1 MTDRRTFLKTTA
13 AAGAA
18 ATLGAWQTAHA
29 APAPAVRAQ
38 DAGRRA
44 PKSLRILILGGTGLT
59 GPHQVRY
66 ALARGHK
73 VTVFN
78 RGRRNERLPQNAGV
92 EELRGDRN
100 THDVAALKGRDWDV
114 VIDNPTSL
122 PFWVKDAGE
131 VLKGHTGQY
140 VFISTISV
148 YDPKGQ
154 TGITESS
161 PLLGYTGGDPLAVT
175 PQQFQQNVGDLYGPM
190 KVASEREAR
199 RWFGDRTTVIR
210 PGLIVGPGDSS
221 FRFTYWPYRIEQG
234 GDVLAPG
241 DGTDPV
247 QVIDARDIAEWTI
260 RMVEN
265 GTTGTFNATGPRS
278 RLTMAELLAGV
289 RAAFD
294 GNKEL
299 SFTWVPAAF
308 LAEQKV
314 TPWGEMPVWLPGSDP
329 ESVISKTDVSRAI
342 AAGLTFRPLA
352 TTAVDALEWFRAQPE
367 AARAQIA
374 KAAGIAPDKEKA
386 VLAAWRARRQQ
397 G

>member
-13 AAGAA
+13 AATGAA
-18 ATLGAWQTAHA
+18 ALGAWAPAHA
-29 APAPAVRAQ
+29 AEHAPGATYQGLPDVPAA
-38 DAGRRA
+38 A
-44 PKSLRILILGGTGLT
+44 PKRILILGGTGLT

-100 THDVAALKGRDWDV
+100 LHQVDALKGRDWDV

-154 TGITESS
+154 TAINEGS
-161 PLLGYTGGDPLAVT
+161 PLMEYKGGDPLAVT
-175 PQQFQQNVGDLYGPM
+175 PQQFQQNVGELYGPM
-190 KVASEREAR
+190 KTASEREAR
-199 RWFGDRTTVIR
+199 KWFGDRTTVIR
-210 PGLIVGPGDSS
+210 PGLIVGPGDAS

-234 GDVLAPG
+234 GDILAPG

-247 QVIDARDIAEWTI
+247 QVIDARDLAEWTI
-260 RMVEN
+260 RVVEN
-265 GTTGTFNATGPRS
+265 GTTGTFNATGPRA
-278 RLTMAELLAGV
+278 RLTMAEMLAGV

-299 SFTWVPAAF
+299 SFTWVPAPF

-314 TPWGEMPVWLPGSDP
+314 SPWGEMPVWLPGSDP
-329 ESVISKTDVSRAI
+329 ESVISRTDVTRAV

-352 TTAVDALEWFRAQPE
+352 TTSADALAWFREQPE
-367 AARAQIA
+367 AARAQIS

-386 VLAAWRARRQQ
+386 VLAAWRAKR